1 MLVLYGEAL
10 VLAGDL
16 CQRLNACLDKV
27 FAADLAVDSIDD
39 HSRFAVQP
47 KHPQLNGESFHL
59 LTMYRGLVSFFDF
72 CDLITGDQMTH
83 NTVLGMGLDA
93 PFDAMAAELLGVW
106 KALLEMFREPK

>member
-1 MLVLYGEAL
+1 MFSEKKGEVL

-47 KHPQLNGESFHL
+47 EHPQPKGGSFHL
-59 LTMYRGLVSFFDF
+59 LTMYGLISSFDF
-72 CDLITGDQMTH
+72 CDLIIGDQLTH
-83 NTVLGMGLDA
+83 STVPGMGLDA
-93 PFDAMAAELLGVW
+93 PFDAMTAELLDVW
-106 KALLEMFREPK
+106 KALLEM